1 MTKQTR
7 NLMTMLA
14 VVAMCLVFAVSC
26 ASLPGAKAQTE
37 RTISVSGT
45 GTVSL
50 EANMV
55 SFRIEVSETADTTG
69 EAQQATNKKM
79 SQILSILRDS
89 GIEDKDISTT
99 ALNFST
105 KYAWKDGVQ
114 TKVGEEVDQT
124 VYVRLYDIDSFAPL
138 ADAIGSNVS
147 GISFY
152 NVSFDSSDRKEAEN
166 QARELAY
173 QDALTKAQI
182 YAKAAGLELG
192 EPITIQDGYSSYV
205 RNTLETGAVMY
216 AKAEAAD
223 ESYATEAP
231 TGPLTVTSNVDI
243 VFQLK

>member
-1 MTKQTR
+1 
-7 NLMTMLA
+7 
-14 VVAMCLVFAVSC
+14 
-26 ASLPGAKAQTE
+26 
-37 RTISVSGT
+37 
-45 GTVSL
+45 
-50 EANMV
+50 
-55 SFRIEVSETADTTG
+55 
-69 EAQQATNKKM
+69 M

-124 VYVRLYDIDSFAPL
+124 VYVRLYDIEAFAPL